1 MSFARKYA
9 WPFRWE
15 LSQSA
20 FAMLFGL
27 LISLITPFLTQA
39 MVDDGIGMRDMNLI
53 VSVMFA
59 QLFIF
64 FGSFS
69 MGLFGSWV
77 SLYMSTRININ
88 ILSDYLTKLLNLPII
103 MTLGLLVILDG
114 FEIRSKTSIN
124 LFVLNDSTC
133 KSYMAYSTD
142 YYPQKGDTI
151 EICQTIGGDISFV
164 IKDKRHEPANLVFL
178 LESTD
183 KNINMPDKLSK
194 NSFTSGFI
202 FTDKIKLRELILKK
216 LSF

>member
-1 MSFARKYA
+1 
-9 WPFRWE
+9 
-15 LSQSA
+15 
-20 FAMLFGL
+20 
-27 LISLITPFLTQA
+27 
-39 MVDDGIGMRDMNLI
+39 MNL
-53 VSVMFA
+53 F
-59 QLFIF
+59 
-64 FGSFS
+64 
-69 MGLFGSWV
+69 
-77 SLYMSTRININ
+77 TINWNWQTNKKHMKKN
-88 ILSDYLTKLLNLPII
+88 ILRYLIFVILII
-103 MTLGLLVILDG
+103 MSLGLLVILDG